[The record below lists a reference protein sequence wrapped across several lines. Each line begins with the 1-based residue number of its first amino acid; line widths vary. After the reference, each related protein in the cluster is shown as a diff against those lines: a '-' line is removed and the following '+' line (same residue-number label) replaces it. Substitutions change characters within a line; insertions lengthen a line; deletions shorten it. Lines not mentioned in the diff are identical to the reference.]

1 MKKRILAV
9 VLANHT
15 LVTYS
20 VLMIGFFIKKAF
32 FDGWDNL
39 ISMAIFNLMYIA
51 LLMVLLY
58 SFSVVPA
65 AFIFA
70 VIAVVLL
77 VFALLMGGTAS
88 VTHNWSCYKGESWS
102 AFRQGFVRNIRH
114 SLLFFLLIFLFAANI
129 MLIIPFYLQNFG
141 NGFGMIVSIILCWLE
156 IALALVLPF
165 YFPLMNLLPADR
177 PLKTLKKCFI
187 ILFDNIGFSLFFFL
201 YDLICFVLSIVT
213 IGLVP
218 GMSGLQLLA
227 QDGMKLIMMKYD
239 WLEEN
244 PDGDRKH
251 IPWEDILYDEKGK
264 VGPRSFKNMIF
275 PWK

>member
-114 SLLFFLLIFLFAANI
+114 SLLFFLLILLFAANI

-141 NGFGMIVSIILCWLE
+141 NGFGMI
-156 IALALVLPF
+156 
-165 YFPLMNLLPADR
+165 D
-177 PLKTLKKCFI
+177 
-187 ILFDNIGFSLFFFL
+187 IGFSLFFFL

-251 IPWEDILYDEKGK
+251 IPWEDILYDEKEK